1 MAKNFDE
8 ELTGGRR
15 VRGKDDIAIRAVG
28 YILIGYR
35 QFVRFLV

>member
-15 VRGKDDIAIRAVG
+15 VRGKDDIAIRAV
-28 YILIGYR
+28 IADSKWLS
-35 QFVRFLV
+35 VNSN

>member
-15 VRGKDDIAIRAVG
+15 VRGKMTWRSVQSAI
-28 YILIGYR
+28 
-35 QFVRFLV
+35 F